1 VRHGEGEI
9 LAERIRQ
16 LRLRSAER
24 QCPANI
30 TTMFAKDVLLPRM
43 IAGLE
48 KPDES

>member
-24 QCPANI
+24 PCPANI
-30 TTMFAKDVLLPRM
+30 TATFAKDVLLPRM

-48 KPDES
+48 KPAGA